1 MVRAM
6 RSRRAWIIGGLA
18 GALLAAGPA
27 AGDTLE
33 PSTPGDFDGGSA
45 TQSASPATPSRHSD
59 VQAAARALRRD
70 PLYVAPSGVDPKV
83 ALGAEDRQAVRAQLA
98 RLRPPLFVAVLPAAG
113 EPTAILDQVARA
125 TGRDGTYLV
134 VTGRTLR
141 AQSNVLPAGAIAEI
155 TREAFDARRDQGL
168 AAVLR
173 QTFDAVRA
181 ITSGGLV
188 ATSEPDAG
196 DGVPTIVVVLAAIA
210 GGVAALFALIM
221 LLIRR
226 QARRVRR
233 QGPDTGPAF
242 WSSGAYRSLGGSQGT
257 TSDSTWITGAAGA
270 STFDSSSS
278 SSSSSSDSSSSAS
291 SDSGGGSFDSGS
303 SGDSGGSF

>member
-6 RSRRAWIIGGLA
+6 RTRRAWILAGLA
-18 GALLAAGPA
+18 GALLAAAPA
-27 AGDTLE
+27 AADPLE
-33 PSTPGDFDGGSA
+33 PAVPGAFADGSVAQPMG
-45 TQSASPATPSRHSD
+45 PATPSRNPI
-59 VQAAARALRRD
+59 VQEAARALRHD

-83 ALGAEDRQAVRAQLA
+83 ALGAEDRRTVRTQLGG
-98 RLRPPLFVAVLPAAG
+98 LGQPLFVAVLPAVG
-113 EPTAILDQVARA
+113 EPTEILDEVARA
-125 TGRDGTYLV
+125 TGRGGTYLV

-141 AQSNVLPAGAIAEI
+141 AQSNVLPAGAIAKI
-155 TREAFDARRDQGL
+155 TREAFDARHDQGL

-181 ITSGGLV
+181 VSSGGLISR
-188 ATSEPDAG
+188 SEPDADEG
-196 DGVPTIVVVLAAIA
+196 APTIVWVLAATA
-210 GGVAALFALIM
+210 GGITAVFALIM
-221 LLIRR
+221 LLIGR

-242 WSSGAYRSLGGSQGT
+242 WSSGAYRSLGARQDT
-257 TSDSTWITGAAGA
+257 TSDGTWITGAAAA

-278 SSSSSSDSSSSAS
+278 SSSSSSDSSSSSS
-291 SDSGGGSFDSGS
+291 SDSGGSFDSGS

>member
-6 RSRRAWIIGGLA
+6 RMRRAWILGGLA
-18 GALLAAGPA
+18 GALLAAAPA
-27 AGDTLE
+27 AADTLE
-33 PSTPGDFDGGSA
+33 PAAPGVFAGKGD
-45 TQSASPATPSRHSD
+45 TQPAGPATPSRNPA
-59 VQAAARALRRD
+59 VQAAARALRHD

-83 ALGAEDRQAVRAQLA
+83 ALRAEDQQAIRAQLA
-98 RLRPPLFVAVLPAAG
+98 SLGQPFFVAVLPAVG
-113 EPTAILDQVARA
+113 EPTAVLDQVARA

-155 TREAFDARRDQGL
+155 TREAFDARHDQGL

-173 QTFDAVRA
+173 QSFDALRA
-181 ITSGGLV
+181 TTSGGLIS
-188 ATSEPDAG
+188 TSESADDD
-196 DGVPTIVVVLAAIA
+196 DGVPTIVVVLAAIT
-210 GGVAALFALIM
+210 GGTAALFALVM

-226 QARRVRR
+226 KARRMRH
-233 QGPDTGPAF
+233 QGADTGPAF
-242 WSSGAYRSLGGSQGT
+242 WSSGAYRSLGGRQGT
-257 TSDSTWITGAAGA
+257 TGDSTWITGAAAA

-278 SSSSSSDSSSSAS
+278 SSSDSSSSSSSDSS
-291 SDSGGGSFDSGS
+291 GSFDSGS